1 MQIQIEVMLTDY
13 ILGNVV
19 NSDALIKGG
28 IITLF
33 SFFNLKSGEGRVEV
47 GGRGNG
53 LK

>member
-1 MQIQIEVMLTDY
+1 MLTGY

-28 IITLF
+28 NITLF
-33 SFFNLKSGEGRVEV
+33 SFFNLKVGG